1 MTESR
6 KERNQETS
14 VVVSYMLDD
23 LLAMNRAKNSVL
35 VLAYLPTRE
44 ESGGDLGTSW
54 RKFLAEYARQRG
66 VLYFDL
72 ADDFHRLS
80 PQQLDQFFIA
90 PGAIDFPGAAGHY
103 TEAGNAFV
111 ADLIYRRLLAN
122 PETAAKLHAP
132 AGWRCRRSS

>member
-14 VVVSYMLDD
+14 LVVSYMLDD
-23 LLAMNRAKNSVL
+23 LLAINRAKNSVL
-35 VLAYLPTRE
+35 VLAFLPTRE
-44 ESGGDLGTSW
+44 ETGGGVGTSW

-72 ADDFHRLS
+72 SDDFRQLS

-90 PGAIDFPGAAGHY
+90 PGTVAFPGAAGHY
-103 TEAGNAFV
+103 TDAGNAFV
-111 ADLIYRRLLAN
+111 ADLLYRRLLAK
-122 PETAAKLHAP
+122 PETAAKFHAQP
-132 AGWRCRRSS
+132 AGVVP